1 MNDKEYSKLLLR
13 VNRDFY
19 ELFER
24 YTSKVDAIE
33 FQNYI
38 KDLYCYKDFDTS
50 AMIMLM
56 EKLRNEVYAHK
67 SADGKYGYYFVDA
80 GIVAVVFGDE
90 DFRNIVNKKSS
101 FVVMDREGI
110 YFKDGRKLSPLAFC
124 ISCCY
129 LFQKYLGVDYAEDFS
144 DYMLMLLF
152 TDGVETTVLY
162 DMLWEL
168 RAKIAFTGKGYIGR
182 MDYAFIC
189 EVMECEEMMKIIK
202 ENSIIMDNDD
212 E

>member
-19 ELFER
+19 GLFER
-24 YTSKVDAIE
+24 YTSKADAIE

-56 EKLRNEVYAHK
+56 EKLRNEVYTHK

-110 YFKDGRKLSPLAFC
+110 YFKDGRKLPPLAFY
-124 ISCCY
+124 IGCCY
-129 LFQKYLGVDYAEDFS
+129 LFQKYLGDDYAEDFS
-144 DYMLMLLF
+144 DYMLMLLSS
-152 TDGVETTVLY
+152 DGVETTVLY
-162 DMLWEL
+162 DMLWKL
-168 RAKIAFTGKGYIGR
+168 RAKIASTGKGYIGR

-189 EVMECEEMMKIIK
+189 ELMECEEMMKIIH